1 MSVRVTKIDNG
12 LTVVTDAMPRLETA
26 ALGVWIGVGSRAEK
40 RHQHGISHLLEH
52 MAFKGTRRRTARM
65 IAEEIEAAG
74 GEVNAATSVEN
85 TAYYARVL
93 KADVPLA
100 LDILS
105 DILIDSVF
113 DAGELR
119 REQHVIVQEIGAAF
133 DSPDDRVFDLF
144 QEAAYPDQALGRSI
158 LGTQDAVSGFDPDA
172 LRHYLDVHYKGPA
185 IVIGAAGA
193 IDHDE
198 IVRIATE
205 RFSPFRAETG
215 PSVSPARYVGG
226 EKTERRPLM
235 EAQVTL
241 GFEGRP
247 FGHEDYFAAQLFA
260 SVLGGGMSSRL
271 FQEVRENRGLCYSVY
286 AFHWAFSDTGLF
298 AIHAATGAEDLGEL
312 MPVIGQEL
320 LKVADGIGADELD
333 RARNQ
338 MKAGLL
344 MALESPATRAGQIA
358 RQILLYGRPLTTEEL
373 SERIHA
379 VTLAD
384 ISRLAG
390 EIVTRST
397 PTLAAV
403 GPVETLI
410 SADEIAE
417 RLRSGSMALHG

>member
-1 MSVRVTKIDNG
+1 
-12 LTVVTDAMPRLETA
+12 
-26 ALGVWIGVGSRAEK
+26 
-40 RHQHGISHLLEH
+40 
-52 MAFKGTRRRTARM
+52 
-65 IAEEIEAAG
+65 
-74 GEVNAATSVEN
+74 
-85 TAYYARVL
+85 
-93 KADVPLA
+93 
-100 LDILS
+100 
-105 DILIDSVF
+105 
-113 DAGELR
+113 
-119 REQHVIVQEIGAAF
+119 
-133 DSPDDRVFDLF
+133 
-144 QEAAYPDQALGRSI
+144 
-158 LGTQDAVSGFDPDA
+158 
-172 LRHYLDVHYKGPA
+172 
-185 IVIGAAGA
+185 
-193 IDHDE
+193 
-198 IVRIATE
+198 
-205 RFSPFRAETG
+205 
-215 PSVSPARYVGG
+215 VGG

-235 EAQVTL
+235 EAQVAL

-247 FGHEDYFAAQLFA
+247 FGHEDYFTAQLFA

-320 LKVADGIGADELD
+320 LRVVDGVGADELD

-373 SERIHA
+373 TERIHA
-379 VTLAD
+379 VTPAD

-403 GPVETLI
+403 GPLETLI

-417 RLRSGSMALHG
+417 SLRSGSMALHG